1 MTNRV
6 TYDLLALLSDIGG
19 VFEVVTVV
27 FGAMA
32 AKYSQVRL
40 EALLANRL
48 FYLNSVAS
56 EEILGKGQID
66 N

>member
-19 VFEVVTVV
+19 VFGVLTVV
-27 FGAMA
+27 FGAVA

-48 FYLNSVAS
+48 FYLNSVVS
-56 EEILGKGQID
+56 EGILGKGQID